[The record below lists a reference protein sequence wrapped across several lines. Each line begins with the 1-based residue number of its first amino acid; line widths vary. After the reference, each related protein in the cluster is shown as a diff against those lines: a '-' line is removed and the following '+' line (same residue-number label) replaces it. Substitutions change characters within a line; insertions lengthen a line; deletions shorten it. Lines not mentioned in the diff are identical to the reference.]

1 MILMSEYIRAAEVAE
16 CSGVDRNSIRNWA
29 ERGGI
34 PMERNPVSGYR
45 LFK

>member
-1 MILMSEYIRAAEVAE
+1 MILMFEYIRAAEVAE
-16 CSGVDRNSIRNWA
+16 FPGVDHNSIRKRA

-34 PMERNPVSGYR
+34 PMERNPVSGCR